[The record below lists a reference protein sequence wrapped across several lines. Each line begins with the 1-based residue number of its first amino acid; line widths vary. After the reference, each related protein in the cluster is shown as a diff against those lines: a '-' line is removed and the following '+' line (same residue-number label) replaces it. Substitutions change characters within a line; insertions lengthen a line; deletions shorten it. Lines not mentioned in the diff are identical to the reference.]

1 MFSSLNKNL
10 RYLFILNI
18 AFGFSVQLINPLFP
32 LYLSEIGATAAQNAR
47 VISLGGLV
55 ATALMLPAGLYLDRI
70 GRKKLLIGSS
80 VVNMIAMYLMSNA
93 ATWQQVTPLFMIY
106 SATGALFMPARM
118 SMITSNSSL
127 KERASIFGIMNT
139 AWPIAGVVSTLISG
153 YMVEAVGWREV
164 FIVGSIVNALSI
176 LPGLRI
182 EKRKDYQPPRDTGFR
197 DLFSREVG
205 SVLLIFFIY
214 GILLTTALGGINLI
228 IPLYLESRFAL
239 SASQIALFFTAQ
251 SALNLVTQIPSG
263 KIADRFGRKRT
274 VLTLI
279 GLLPFLYASW
289 HFIGDWRLLLVV
301 STLSFGLWSMTWPA
315 TLSLLSGSVPSK
327 LVGAAFGVNT
337 TGNRL
342 GFTIGPLIAGYFYV
356 NYFET
361 APFLVSGAICL
372 VAVIF
377 AFGLRDSVK
386 E

>member
-1 MFSSLNKNL
+1 MFSSLNRNL

-80 VVNMIAMYLMSNA
+80 VINMIAMYLMSNA
-93 ATWQQVTPLFMIY
+93 TTWQQITPLFMIY

-118 SMITSNSSL
+118 SMITSNSEL
-127 KERASIFGIMNT
+127 KDRASTFGIMNT

-182 EKRKDYQPPRDTGFR
+182 EKRKNYQPPRDTGFR

-228 IPLYLESRFAL
+228 IPLYLESKFAL

-356 NYFET
+356 NYFDT